1 MKRRKKAF
9 TAVAMSIL
17 LLFPQTSRADIWG
30 GDVAVLIQILANA
43 LQQLAQLQQILGTGS
58 DTLSLMRDIN
68 RGLKDGLSVIQ
79 MINPRFNPGL
89 YGDLNTADQVLSTIQ
104 DLYGRIP
111 QTAETRLQAAQ
122 DRSAS
127 ESISMNGT
135 LFNFADDADS
145 ESQRITGR
153 VNDSNPQGTA
163 KLTAQSLAILIRVT
177 TQVLRTN
184 SMMLKM
190 MGENMAL
197 QNRKEKLQS
206 AQYRTQYDGLSN
218 AFGGLPSTT
227 NLKPLD
233 KGGN

>member
-1 MKRRKKAF
+1 MKRTKKLVL
-9 TAVAMSIL
+9 TAVMSAT
-17 LLFPQTSRADIWG
+17 LLFSMPSQADIFG

-43 LQQLAQLQQILGTGS
+43 LQQLAQLQQILGTGT
-58 DTLSLMRDIN
+58 DTLNLMKDIN
-68 RGLKDGLSVIQ
+68 RGAKDGLSIIQ
-79 MINPRFNPGL
+79 MIDPRFSPGL
-89 YGDLNTADQVLSTIQ
+89 YGDLDTADRVLSTIQ
-104 DLYGRIP
+104 DLYGRVP
-111 QTAETRLQAAQ
+111 QSSETRLQDAQ

-135 LFNFADDADS
+135 LFNFAEDADS
-145 ESQRITGR
+145 ESRRIADHVGGA
-153 VNDSNPQGTA
+153 NPQGTA

-206 AQYRTQYDGLSN
+206 AQYRTQYDGLST
-218 AFGGLPSTT
+218 AFSGLPSTT

-233 KGGN
+233 CGGH